1 MILPQFQD
9 NPFQIK
15 LSFHKIIERLE
26 DIAAS
31 DGSFH
36 ARKADMLL
44 KKVAP
49 HPELRDGITDAA
61 QLEVNKDLIRHL
73 LDELFPPMLSLNE
86 IKAVSI
92 PFSGMLFNY
101 TERFQNILKAAGP
114 DFEINI
120 RDFDY
125 HQFYVM
131 SCCIILNRH
140 YGTNLDFSK
149 PLFYDIPTAD
159 GILRHYRILYNADF
173 LEITPTENSVKLTDE
188 DITRLMDNYDDLELW
203 KEKFPPYSW
212 NLKGFAIMTLYDATT
227 ENALSILKGTL
238 LGNVTEPDLHKN
250 LQSIFRS
257 IFNIPDMRIGFTAY
271 EREETKFTH
280 TGLINKLPSYI
291 LPDEFERD
299 CREILRNDS
308 YEMLINEHRY
318 LVVSDVCKLL
328 KEVPESKLLKHFQD
342 QDIKSFILAPVV
354 KNGNLLGLM
363 EIVSCRVND
372 FNTIRAKK
380 LDIVMPFIVDTIDRK
395 INELQNE
402 IQAVIQNNYTTLH
415 PSVNWKF
422 KREAKNYI
430 ISKNSGI
437 DYTLKEIRF
446 KEVYPLY
453 GQIDIKDSSITRNI
467 SVKNDLTTQLKDV
480 LTVLEDL
487 NRENLASIDG
497 QLLLELKDLIEEVN
511 ISIKADT
518 EQQVQHYLQTNVYP
532 IFEQADKFSPAIKV
546 AIDSCHTDTDP
557 LNGKFHSSRRD
568 YDNTLSLINEKL
580 ATILDKR
587 QIEIQH
593 YFPHYFER
601 FKTDGVEHN
610 LYIGNSITP
619 DKGFDEVHLQHLRL
633 WQLQVLCEMAIEEY
647 YLKDKLPYQLS
658 VTGLLL
664 VFSTPISIRF
674 RMDEKHFDV
683 DGTYNARY
691 EVIKKR
697 IDKAHVKDSI
707 ERITQQGKI
716 VIVYSKHE
724 EAEEYKKYIA
734 MLQAK
739 RILAE
744 TIEEFEIEDLQ
755 AVSGLKAL
763 RVTVLYEHAPC
774 ADNAYCYDDLY
785 ELLNEAKA

>member
-1 MILPQFQD
+1 MMLPQFQD
-9 NPFQIK
+9 NPFRIK
-15 LSFHKIIERLE
+15 LSFHKIIEKLE
-26 DIAAS
+26 EVAAS

-36 ARKADMLL
+36 ARKADILL
-44 KKVAP
+44 KKIAP
-49 HPELRDGITDAA
+49 HPELKDGITDAA
-61 QLEVNKDLIRHL
+61 QLETNKDLIRHL

-86 IKAVSI
+86 IKAATI
-92 PFSGMLFNY
+92 PFLGLVFNY
-101 TERFQNILKAAGP
+101 TERFQKILQAAGP
-114 DFEINI
+114 GFEINI

-131 SCCIILNRH
+131 SCCIILNQH

-159 GILRHYRILYNADF
+159 GILKHYRILYNADF
-173 LEITPTENSVKLTDE
+173 LEITPTENAVELTDE
-188 DITRLMDNYDDLELW
+188 DITRLMDNYDDLDLW
-203 KEKFPPYSW
+203 KEKFPPFSW
-212 NLKGFAIMTLYDATT
+212 DLKGFAIMTLYDATT
-227 ENALSILKGTL
+227 ENALSILKSTL
-238 LGNVTEPDLHKN
+238 LGSIAEPDLHQN

-271 EREETKFTH
+271 EREEAKFTH
-280 TGLINKLPSYI
+280 TGLINRLPSYI

-299 CREILRNDS
+299 CREILRNSS
-308 YEMLINEHRY
+308 YELLIDEHQY

-328 KEVPESKLLKHFQD
+328 KEVPESNLLKHFQD

-372 FNTIRAKK
+372 FNSVRARK
-380 LDIVMPFIVDTIDRK
+380 LDIVMPFIVDTLDRK
-395 INELQNE
+395 ISELQNE

-430 ISKNSGI
+430 VSKNSGL

-446 KEVYPLY
+446 KDVYPLY

-480 LTVLEDL
+480 LDILEDL
-487 NRENLASIDG
+487 NSR
-497 QLLLELKDLIEEVN
+497 DLIAIDDQLFFDLRDFLEEVN

-518 EQQVQHYLQTNVYP
+518 EQHIQQYLKTIVYP
-532 IFEQADKFSPAIKV
+532 LLDSAAELNPDVKAIIK
-546 AIDSCHTDTDP
+546 AHHNGCDP

-568 YDNTLSLINEKL
+568 YDETLSLINDKL

-587 QIEIQH
+587 QVEIQG

-619 DKGFDEVHLQHLRL
+619 GKGFDANHLQHLRL
-633 WQLQVLCEMAIEEY
+633 WQLQVLCEMAIEEH
-647 YLKDKLPYQLS
+647 YLKDNLPYPLG

-664 VFSTPISIRF
+664 VFSTPIAIRF

-716 VIVYSKHE
+716 VIVYAKHE

-739 RILAE
+739 RILDE
-744 TIEEFEIEDLQ
+744 TIEEFEVEDLQ

-774 ADNAYCYDDLY
+774 ANNAYCYDDLY
-785 ELLNEAKA
+785 ELLNEIS